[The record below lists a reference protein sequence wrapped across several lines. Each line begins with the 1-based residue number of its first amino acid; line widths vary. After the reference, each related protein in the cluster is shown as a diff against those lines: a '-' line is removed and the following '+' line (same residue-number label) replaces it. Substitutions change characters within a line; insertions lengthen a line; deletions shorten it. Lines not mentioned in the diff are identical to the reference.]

1 MTACCGGEHALTLI
15 ESIIIAMLAIDG
27 ILSAALLLQNEIS
40 LKRMEEQ
47 MKNENRKKKEW
58 D

>member
-1 MTACCGGEHALTLI
+1 MTLI
-15 ESIIIAMLAIDG
+15 ESVIIAMLAIDG